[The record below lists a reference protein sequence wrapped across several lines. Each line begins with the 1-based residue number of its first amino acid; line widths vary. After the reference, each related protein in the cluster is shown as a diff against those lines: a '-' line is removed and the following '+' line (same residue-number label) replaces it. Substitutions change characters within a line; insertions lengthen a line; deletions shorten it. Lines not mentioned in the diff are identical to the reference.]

1 LLEGVSF
8 ILDARGFELHNK
20 VASLK
25 IQSINLKASV
35 TPKIP
40 QNPKWVAG
48 TLGRLSELD
57 FLIFFDALFM
67 VDSINHK
74 LFVVV
79 YFIAF

>member
-1 LLEGVSF
+1 MEVS
-8 ILDARGFELHNK
+8 L
-20 VASLK
+20 
-25 IQSINLKASV
+25 

-48 TLGRLSELD
+48 TLGRLPELE

-67 VDSINHK
+67 VDSINHNLLK
-74 LFVVV
+74 VL

>member
-1 LLEGVSF
+1 MQIERNNCR
-8 ILDARGFELHNK
+8 IL
-20 VASLK
+20 
-25 IQSINLKASV
+25 

-48 TLGRLSELD
+48 TLGRLPELE

-67 VDSINHK
+67 VDSINHN
-74 LFVVV
+74 LLGVL

>member
-1 LLEGVSF
+1 
-8 ILDARGFELHNK
+8 
-20 VASLK
+20 
-25 IQSINLKASV
+25 LKASV

>member
-1 LLEGVSF
+1 MQKSQCGAKTYHLLNTF
-8 ILDARGFELHNK
+8 YYHFNTFFHTFL
-20 VASLK
+20 
-25 IQSINLKASV
+25 

-48 TLGRLSELD
+48 TLGRLPELD

-67 VDSINHK
+67 VDSINQK
-74 LFVVV
+74 LFGVV